1 MYVYHVLCV
10 WFYIFLLE
18 KHSLVKLVW
27 GCGEMSLVLCRTDGR
42 ILTIDWRSW
51 RLDQEKAA
59 HWKWSQ
65 SEVAQSCPTLHDPM
79 DTRLLRPWHFL
90 GKSTGVGCHFLLQGI
105 FPTQGLNPGLPHYR
119 QTLYR
124 LTQQGSQKDSIN
136 SREKYEGK
144 LMKHV
149 VFLGWKKYL
158 THYVLNSY
166 LTNGSPTGSER
177 CHGIFSWQF

>member
-1 MYVYHVLCV
+1 MC
-10 WFYIFLLE
+10 
-18 KHSLVKLVW
+18 
-27 GCGEMSLVLCRTDGR
+27 LVLHISVGKAQFGEISLRLWWNESGIVQDR
-42 ILTIDWRSW
+42 WEDIDY
-51 RLDQEKAA
+51 RLEVMEAGPRKGCT

-65 SEVAQSCPTLHDPM
+65 SEVAQSCPTLRDPM
-79 DTRLLRPWHFL
+79 DTRLLRPWDFL

-124 LTQQGSQKDSIN
+124 LSQQGSQKDSIN